1 MNSTVTMFTKE
12 ISTNKVKNMD
22 LVALFGWILKP
33 NIQENF

>member
-22 LVALFGWILKP
+22 SVAIFGGILKP